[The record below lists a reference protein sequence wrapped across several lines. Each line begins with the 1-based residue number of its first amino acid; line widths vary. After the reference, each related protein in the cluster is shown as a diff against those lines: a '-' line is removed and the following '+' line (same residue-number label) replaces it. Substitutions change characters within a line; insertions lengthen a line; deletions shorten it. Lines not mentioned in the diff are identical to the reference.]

1 MLGVSAGSEHKTF
14 MNKLLLV
21 AAGGAVGSVA
31 RYMVGMGAMRV
42 MTPGWPHGT
51 FAVNI
56 VGGFLMGFLAS
67 WLAHRGQGSS
77 EQWRLLLGVGF
88 MGGFTT
94 FSSFSLETALM
105 IQKRDYF
112 QALSYSAASVLLSV
126 AALFAGLLVAR
137 KVFA

>member
-1 MLGVSAGSEHKTF
+1 MLGVRAGSEHKTL

-31 RYMVGMGAMRV
+31 RYMVGVGAMRV
-42 MTPGWPHGT
+42 MGPGWPHGT
-51 FAVNI
+51 FTVNI
-56 VGGFLMGFLAS
+56 LGGFLMGCLVS
-67 WLAHRGQGSS
+67 WLAHRGAASG
-77 EQWRLLLGVGF
+77 ENWRLLLGVGV

-105 IQKRDYF
+105 IQKRDYL

>member
-1 MLGVSAGSEHKTF
+1 

-31 RYMVGMGAMRV
+31 RYLVGAGAMRV
-42 MTPGWPHGT
+42 MGPGWPYGT

-56 VGGFLMGFLAS
+56 AGGFLMGCLAS
-67 WLAHRGQGSS
+67 WLAFRGNTPGES
-77 EQWRLLLGVGF
+77 WRLLLGVGV

-105 IQKRDYF
+105 IQKRDYLPAF
-112 QALSYSAASVLLSV
+112 SYAAASVLLSV
-126 AALFAGLLVAR
+126 AALFAGLLIAR
-137 KVFA
+137 KVFE